1 MYTVTDPNGKQI
13 FEGTIF
19 PNPNFSIVHQAG
31 GGQIYPFSTQMFM
44 QTVNPVYGTYEI
56 QGTYKSLDPY
66 SDSAEIDAN
75 TTFQVVEDVRDES
88 IFSLSTDKEIYSVS
102 DTIFVTGRSNQ
113 IWTENIALEVQ
124 QTGVLTRA
132 ADAHKDQYIRP
143 DPFTLNESVY
153 LNGDGTFEFQ
163 IQSSKQFGNVDED
176 LSRFFGDYRL
186 TVSEYFGNAHVSFK
200 IVENPE
206 SFVDIRT
213 PLDYK
218 WINLNMYL
226 ELLSLQLEKF

>member
-1 MYTVTDPNGKQI
+1 MDLTLGDYDVEISYGENSIQTSFTITDELTSSTETVSEDLELSTDKESYIPGETVTLFGNTNSSIEYAGLVYTVTDPNGKQI

-19 PNPNFSIVHQAG
+19 PNPKFSIVHQAG

-66 SDSAEIDAN
+66 SDAAEIDAN
-75 TTFQVVEDVRDES
+75 TTFQVVQDVRDES

-124 QTGVLTRA
+124 QTGILTRA

-143 DPFTLNESVY
+143 DPFTLNEECV
-153 LNGDGTFEFQ
+153 
-163 IQSSKQFGNVDED
+163 I
-176 LSRFFGDYRL
+176 
-186 TVSEYFGNAHVSFK
+186 
-200 IVENPE
+200 
-206 SFVDIRT
+206 
-213 PLDYK
+213 
-218 WINLNMYL
+218 
-226 ELLSLQLEKF
+226 